1 LDAVPTPWPETARL
15 AALSYYQILD
25 TPPEAE
31 FDDITSL
38 AAQIC
43 DAPIALISL
52 IDHNRQW
59 FKSRIGFDFA
69 ETPRDIAI
77 CGYAIGQGGFFMVP
91 DATQDHRFRDN
102 PLVTGEQHLRFY
114 AGAPLI
120 SRENMPLGMLCV
132 MDRHPRQIEDG
143 QKRALQQLARQT
155 MSMLELRA
163 LRQIHVGANGPN
175 EAFCTL
181 DRTYRFSYVSG
192 VAEAL
197 LGASWG
203 ELGGQEFWS
212 SISRSD
218 HARPG
223 KQARQYFSE
232 DEFDGFEGYCHAT
245 DKWIHLRIQPSP
257 FGFWVYLRDTT
268 TAHREKDQLSLLKTA
283 VSRLNDVVII
293 SQAEPI
299 DPAGPKVVF
308 ANDAF
313 TRVTGHTRDEIIGK
327 SPPMLQGLDD
337 QPEARQKIREA
348 LERWQSV
355 RTEVVTYTKDG
366 EELWLELDVAPIADE
381 TGWFT
386 HWVSVERNVTDRK
399 RDEFLR
405 EAESRIF
412 KEMSFGTRLSDI
424 FGQISAV
431 ADRVFAGGTTS
442 ITLLEV
448 DGVHMRHGASLGLPK
463 HFTDLIDGQP
473 IGPNVG
479 SCGTAMYRGETII
492 VTDVASDPLWTD
504 FRILALAN
512 SIRACWSVPVIAA
525 DGSVL
530 ASFAIYWPAPRVPS
544 TADIALAERF
554 SHLIGLVME
563 HARKEE
569 ELLDSELRFR
579 QVVDTIDE
587 WFWMTSSDGSIVYY
601 ASPAYETIWGRP
613 VSELY
618 KNGQA
623 WFDAVHEDDKP
634 WVAIKRLSGGGDY
647 QPIEYRIRRTD
658 GSIRWVHDTVFA
670 PANRE
675 GKVTRLVGI
684 VKDITDDKNAQE
696 RLQESEQR
704 SRLVATITTDV
715 IWEWDIASRKYWW
728 GDGIQTVFGH
738 KLDSVDDQRIF
749 HDYIDIRDRRRIFDS
764 IRVALEGDA
773 KDWTAEYGFT
783 RSDGSTALVIN
794 KAIIIRDDAG
804 IAIRM
809 VGGITD
815 ITAQRESQ
823 ERHGQA
829 QRLEAVG
836 QLTGGIAHDFNN
848 LLQVIVA
855 NSEYLHDMLTDGELA
870 GVADLITAA
879 ADQGALLIERLLT
892 FSRRQTLQ
900 AKPADVKNLII
911 RLESLLR
918 RTLGENIQIGLSYP
932 ATIWSALVDA
942 SQLETA
948 LLNLAINSRDAMPQ
962 GGRLSIEIENVHLDE
977 RRGAKFEDF
986 VPGDYVAIVV
996 TDSGTG
1002 MDEATL
1008 SHAFDPFFT
1017 TKDVGAGTGLGLSM
1031 VYGFVK
1037 QSNGYLSMN
1046 SFVGVG
1052 TMISMY
1058 LPRAVDEAEESP
1070 PATRTENEVRGS
1082 GRILVVEDNDLVRS
1096 QVAVQ
1101 LQALGYDVVQAENAS
1116 DALVVLMSGGPFD
1129 LIFTDIVM
1137 PGGMNGY
1144 QLATE
1149 ARKLMPDIHILL
1161 TTGYSDQMVKNLSG
1175 LDPDVSL
1182 ISKPYHRRELSL
1194 KLQELIGAQPVA

>member
-1 LDAVPTPWPETARL
+1 MVAIPTPLPETARL

-43 DAPIALISL
+43 DTPIALIGF

-59 FKSRIGFDFA
+59 FKSRVGLDFA
-69 ETPRDIAI
+69 EIPRDIAI
-77 CGYAIGQGGFFMVP
+77 CDHAIRQGGLVVTP
-91 DATQDHRFRDN
+91 DATQDARFRDN

-120 SRENMPLGMLCV
+120 SRERMPLGMLCV
-132 MDRHPRQIEDG
+132 MDRHPRQIDDG

-163 LRQIHVGANGPN
+163 LRQIHVGANEPN
-175 EAFCTL
+175 DAFCTL
-181 DRTYRFSYVSG
+181 DRGYRFSYVNG

-203 ELGGQEFWS
+203 ELDGQQLWS
-212 SISRSD
+212 RIARSD
-218 HARPG
+218 LARPD
-223 KQARQYFSE
+223 KRPQQYFTE
-232 DEFDGFEGYCHAT
+232 DEFDGFEGYCRAT
-245 DKWIHLRIQPSP
+245 NKWIHLRIQPSP
-257 FGFWVYLRDTT
+257 FGFWVYLSDTT
-268 TAHREKDQLSLLKTA
+268 TAHREKDQLALLRTA
-283 VSRLNDVVII
+283 ISRLNDVVII
-293 SQAEPI
+293 SEAEPI

-313 TRVTGHTRDEIIGK
+313 TRVIGYAKDEIIGK
-327 SPPMLQGLDD
+327 SPPMLQGLDN
-337 QPEARQKIREA
+337 QPAARQQIREA
-348 LERWQSV
+348 LDRRQSV
-355 RTEVVTYTKDG
+355 RTEVTTHTKDG
-366 EELWLELDVAPIADE
+366 KELWLELDITPIADE

-386 HWVSVERNVTDRK
+386 HWVSVERNITDRK
-399 RDEFLR
+399 RDELLR
-405 EAESRIF
+405 EGESRIF
-412 KEMSFGTRLSDI
+412 KEMSFGTRLRDI

-431 ADRVFAGGTTS
+431 ADRVFSGGMTS
-442 ITLLEV
+442 ITLLEI
-448 DGVHMRHGASLGLPK
+448 DGVHMRHGASLRLPK
-463 HFTDLIDGQP
+463 QFSDLIDGQP
-473 IGPNVG
+473 IGPTVG
-479 SCGTAMYRGETII
+479 SCGTAMYRRETIV

-504 FRILALAN
+504 YRILALAN

-525 DGSVL
+525 NGTVL
-530 ASFAIYWPAPRVPS
+530 ASFAIYWPTPRAPS
-544 TADIALAERF
+544 GADIMLAERF
-554 SHLIGLVME
+554 SHLIGLAIE

-587 WFWMTSSDGSIVYY
+587 WFWMTSNDGSIVYY
-601 ASPAYETIWGRP
+601 VSPAYETIWGRP
-613 VSELY
+613 ARELY
-618 KNGQA
+618 ENCRA

-634 WVAIKRLSGGGDY
+634 WVAIKRPPGCGDC
-647 QPIEYRIRRTD
+647 QPIEYRIRRGD
-658 GSIRWVHDTVFA
+658 GSIRWVRDTVFA
-670 PANRE
+670 PSDRE

-684 VKDITDDKNAQE
+684 VKDITEDKNAQA

-704 SRLVATITTDV
+704 SRLIATITTDV

-728 GDGIQTVFGH
+728 GDGIHSVFGH
-738 KLDSVDDQRIF
+738 KLDDVDDQRIF
-749 HDYIDIRDRRRIFDS
+749 HDYIDIKDRRRIFDS
-764 IRVALEGDA
+764 IRTALEGDA
-773 KDWTAEYGFT
+773 QDWSAEYGFT

-794 KAIIIRDDAG
+794 KALIIRDDTGA
-804 IAIRM
+804 AIRM

-815 ITAQRESQ
+815 ITTQRESQ
-823 ERHGQA
+823 ERRGQA
-829 QRLEAVG
+829 QRLEALG

-855 NSEYLHDMLTDGELA
+855 NSEYLRDMLTDGELA
-870 GVADLITAA
+870 SVAELITAA

-900 AKPADVKNLII
+900 AKPADVKKLII

-918 RTLGENIQIGLSYP
+918 RTLGENIQISLSYP
-932 ATIWSALVDA
+932 AAIWSALVDA
-942 SQLETA
+942 SQFETA

-962 GGRLSIEIENVHLDE
+962 GGRLSIEIDNVHLNE
-977 RRGAKFEDF
+977 RRGARFEDF

-1008 SHAFDPFFT
+1008 SHAFEPFFT

-1037 QSNGYLSMN
+1037 QSNGYLSIN
-1046 SFVGVG
+1046 SFVGIG
-1052 TMISMY
+1052 TMITMY
-1058 LPRAVDEAEESP
+1058 LPRAVAKAEESA
-1070 PATRTENEVRGS
+1070 PATRTANEVRCS

-1116 DALVVLMSGGPFD
+1116 DALVLLMSGDPFD
-1129 LIFTDIVM
+1129 VIFTDIVM
-1137 PGGMNGY
+1137 P
-1144 QLATE
+1144 E
-1149 ARKLMPDIHILL
+1149 
-1161 TTGYSDQMVKNLSG
+1161 
-1175 LDPDVSL
+1175 
-1182 ISKPYHRRELSL
+1182 
-1194 KLQELIGAQPVA
+1194 IGRAHV